1 MDQFVSSVSA
11 FCNLLEEWEGSAL
24 MGSHLLS
31 SASAVLGVPRPND
44 SSTERKFEAVRET
57 KYIRNALDQAMSQR
71 LIEYMQEGSRAGAF
85 HRRSLQQLMDAL
97 SGLGNTVDLL
107 KATSQALVDLASDA
121 DQVVRQ
127 LLSKDGG
134 AKRGFGGEGQPHEGA
149 DARMQ
154 EDDADKCP
162 VINAVSAALCMREV
176 SDGVHQCTAIMVCET
191 AILLLVSHEKALP
204 WSPLPSYECRS
215 VLGLVVPGHFKIASD
230 RLARKVAGFLA
241 RSAICFWHYTLQLP
255 IFVDMRETGPV

>member
-176 SDGVHQCTAIMVCET
+176 SDGVHQCTAIMDRIVELVGPDTPADDMT
-191 AILLLVSHEKALP
+191 AFCLMWDLRP
-204 WSPLPSYECRS
+204 F
-215 VLGLVVPGHFKIASD
+215 VVPAFETFLLQCTDASTEYS
-230 RLARKVAGFLA
+230 RRHV
-241 RSAICFWHYTLQLP
+241 
-255 IFVDMRETGPV
+255 